1 MLAILTQ
8 SPAGVAATPT
18 TAPVNAK
25 PRQSEPTASDDLPGT
40 AEKLSITS
48 RINRG
53 KAFDEVTVTLTV
65 KPGWHINANPAS
77 FAYLIPTSV
86 VFDGIKPQSVRYPA
100 AIQFKA
106 RFTPTVIE
114 VYEGKV
120 NIVAEFAKGV
130 LPKNSTLR
138 VTLSTQACDDTVCL
152 PPTKIKF
159 SVPPS

>member
-1 MLAILTQ
+1 MAFLTPSATLA
-8 SPAGVAATPT
+8 

-25 PRQSEPTASDDLPGT
+25 PKQNEPSASDALPGT
-40 AEKLSITS
+40 AEKLSIAS
-48 RINRG
+48 RIKRG

-86 VFDGIKPQSVRYPA
+86 IFDGIKPQSVRYPE

-120 NIVAEFAKGV
+120 NIVAGFAKGV
-130 LPKNSTLR
+130 LPKNAALR
-138 VTLSTQACDDTVCL
+138 ATLSTQACDDTVCL
-152 PPTKIKF
+152 PPAKIKF